1 MCHTSLLQRHPVSVS
16 QETRGVTQR
25 PGQLS
30 GDRRAEVKGT
40 GREWSALGWR
50 VLGLPRPDTLLDSRK
65 ALALGMSKHWDKWPS
80 WGKLGSV
87 PGYTEVFSLGKMP
100 TSQGKACPGFAPT
113 FSTLAFTWVGNRAPS
128 LPCPGVSHWV
138 GGGRL

>member
-1 MCHTSLLQRHPVSVS
+1 MSVS

-50 VLGLPRPDTLLDSRK
+50 ALGLPRPDTLLDSRK
-65 ALALGMSKHWDKWPS
+65 GHWHLA
-80 WGKLGSV
+80 
-87 PGYTEVFSLGKMP
+87 
-100 TSQGKACPGFAPT
+100 
-113 FSTLAFTWVGNRAPS
+113 
-128 LPCPGVSHWV
+128 
-138 GGGRL
+138 